1 MKNTILTP
9 TPAKLISLFFI
20 IALIIIYSGTDSY
33 YQRKEETRS
42 RYFSELATI
51 TENKAKR
58 IESWRRERL
67 GDAWVI
73 TSGASFVKSFTD
85 YLNGVN
91 KIENRNLIEEHLEL
105 YNKHLLYTDIFILDK
120 NLTLKY
126 SLKKKQLEPEAIENL
141 KKSVSLNEPIISNVF
156 LSKIDS
162 SLFVDIAAPLYLND
176 ELIGG
181 MILRTNPN
189 DYLYPEIQD
198 WPVET
203 KTAETVLLTVEGNEI
218 LFLSN
223 LRFQEKSALNLR
235 YKIDDSPNQIT
246 SVKAAKGLRGKTE
259 GVDYREKKTLNY
271 IKEIPEQGWIIITK
285 IDQDEVFETLNK
297 NVLNQVFIA
306 AFFLFL
312 FGIGLYWIWSNRKK
326 SLLIQKLEE
335 ESTRKAIEKN
345 YEYFVKYAND
355 VIILSDEELNIK
367 DVNERATSL
376 YGYTKDEM
384 LCMNIKDLKTDES
397 HRILDGQKEEEARL
411 KQGVVYETEHKTKSG
426 KRVQLEVSLNK
437 IEVEGK
443 TFFQRIIRDITE
455 RKTAEAK
462 LHEEYNLRTAIEE
475 SMTSGIAVVDATGRH
490 SVIINGAFA
499 NMTGWSKEELIGQTA
514 PFSYWPEEE
523 LENIIKMFQLT
534 LQGKTPKEGA
544 ELIFKRKSGERFYVN
559 FNASELKNIN
569 GETIGWLGVF
579 NDITEKKA
587 AEAKL
592 HEEYNLRTAIEESM
606 SAGISVIDKD
616 GRQIMVNSAFA
627 KMTGWSKQ
635 ELAGNMPPHLY
646 WPEEELENIS
656 RMLQLTVQGKTPKE
670 GFEMIF
676 KRKSGER
683 FPVHFYISELKD
695 KNNKL
700 IGWLA
705 VVDDITEKKAA
716 EAKIFEEHNFRT
728 AIEESMNAGI
738 VTSDLEGRTTYM
750 NSSFTRMV
758 GWSSEELLD
767 KQAPYVYWPEEE
779 YENIYN
785 AFNVVMEGKNPEEG
799 FELIFKRKSGERFYV
814 QFVVTKI
821 LNAQG
826 KHIGWLAVV
835 NDISARKI
843 AEEKLRESDR
853 VTRALI
859 NATSDSALMIDIN
872 GILLVGNDELARKYG
887 NGKTKDELVGTN
899 VFDLAREDIKER
911 RGKYLE
917 EVLKEKK
924 QKRFIETDEKTG
936 IVTDLSI
943 YPVFDNKGNINRLA
957 IFARDIT
964 QAQKAEEEL
973 RRSEEKYRSIFENI
987 QDVFHQVD
995 NMGIITEI
1003 SPSVERLLGFKRED
1017 IIGKPVMDFYYEPA
1031 KMQEFI
1037 GTMFKEGKVDDY
1049 ELVLKDKAGKQVYIS
1064 VAAHVRMDSQGNFIG
1079 TEGVFRNISERKKY
1093 EDTLI
1098 ESERRYRTLVET
1110 MHDGIMQVDNEDTI
1124 HFVNESTCRMFGY
1137 SQKELLGKKS
1147 KDMIIHPED
1156 RNIVVIKNQ
1165 LREKGYSDSY
1175 EIRGIKKTGEL
1186 LWLSISGTPMYD
1198 NRGNVIGSVGFIIDI
1213 TERKQNEAEILKISQ
1228 AVNQSPIMVI
1238 ISDRYGNIEYVN
1250 PKVTEVTGYRLEE
1263 LIGKNPRIFK
1273 SGYTKEE
1280 EYKVLWSTI
1289 SSGKEWNGELY
1300 NKKKN
1305 GECYWERT
1313 SISCVKDSNGNII
1326 HYIAVKEDITAAKEK
1341 ELELIK
1347 AKEKAEESEKVKSSF
1362 LANMSHEL
1370 RTPMVGIL
1378 GFSELLKESA
1388 SNAEQVEFAET
1399 INKSGKRLMET
1410 LNLILDL
1417 SRIESGK
1424 LEAVR
1429 RNINIVPLINE
1440 SYTNFIAAARAK
1452 NLEMSFT
1459 SAADEI
1465 IVCVDE
1471 KLLFDSL
1478 NNLINNAIKYT
1489 IKGKIA
1495 VEVETGKREGEDIA
1509 IIRVKDTGIGIPKG
1523 SIDLVFE
1530 EFRQAS
1536 EGYGRVF
1543 EGTGLGL
1550 TITKNFI
1557 EKTGGRIYVESEENK
1572 GSVFTVEIPVHCD
1585 EKPQVISGK
1594 EKKKD
1599 SGTGY
1604 TPEFDKK
1611 HTILCIEDDE
1621 STRFF
1626 VKQLLKNFFNIAFA
1640 ENGTAALELVKNR
1653 TFDIILMDI
1662 NLGKGM
1668 NGVDVAKEVRSME
1681 RYSNVRIIAMT
1692 AYAMKG
1698 DKERF
1703 LKSGMDNYISKPF
1716 TKNSLLEV
1724 LNEEINIINSRN

>member
-9 TPAKLISLFFI
+9 TPAKLISLYII
-20 IALIIIYSGTDSY
+20 IAIIVVYSGINSY
-33 YQRKEETRS
+33 FHQKEEIKNQ
-42 RYFSELATI
+42 FISELTAM

-58 IESWRRERL
+58 IEAWRKERI
-67 GDAWVI
+67 GDTWVL
-73 TSGASFVKSFTD
+73 TSGASLNKAFAE
-85 YLNGVN
+85 YLNGIN
-91 KIENRNLIEEHLEL
+91 TNENLSIIEEHFTL
-105 YNKHLLYTDIFILDK
+105 YNKNFQYKDIFVLDK
-120 NLTLKY
+120 NLVQKY
-126 SLKKKQLEPEAIENL
+126 PDPDAKKRLEPETLENL
-141 KKSVSLNEPIISNVF
+141 KKSFSEKKPLISNII

-162 SLFVDIAAPLYLND
+162 SVFIDIAAPIFWKN
-176 ELIGG
+176 ELVGG
-181 MILRTNPN
+181 IILGTNPN
-189 DYLYPEIQD
+189 DYLYPEIES
-198 WPVET
+198 WPVKTE
-203 KTAETVLLTVEGNEI
+203 TAETAMFTVKDGEV
-218 LFLSN
+218 LFLSKFRLKEN
-223 LRFQEKSALNLR
+223 TAFNFKI
-235 YKIDDSPNQIT
+235 KIDSST
-246 SVKAAKGLRGKTE
+246 AHLTAVKAATGIRGETE
-259 GVDYREKKTLNY
+259 GVDYRGKAVFSY
-271 IKEIPEQGWIIITK
+271 IREIAGSEWIITTK
-285 IDQDEVFETLNK
+285 IDQDEVFKTINK
-297 NVLNQVFIA
+297 NAINQVFIA

-326 SLLIQKLEE
+326 SLIIQKLEE

-384 LCMNIKDLKTDES
+384 LEMNIKDLKADES
-397 HRILDGQKEEEARL
+397 HQILDGQKEEEARL
-411 KQGVVYETEHKTKSG
+411 KQGVVYETEHKIKNG

-443 TFFQRIIRDITE
+443 MFFQRIIRDITE
-455 RKTAEAK
+455 RKAAEAR

-475 SMTSGIAVVDATGRH
+475 SMTAGIAVVDAIGRH
-490 SVIINGAFA
+490 SVIINNAFA
-499 NMTGWSKEELIGQTA
+499 KMTGWSKEELIGQTA

-523 LENIIKMFQLT
+523 LENITKMFQLT
-534 LQGKTPKEGA
+534 LQGKAPKEGS

-559 FNASELKNIN
+559 FNASELKNIY

-579 NDITEKKA
+579 NDITERKA

-592 HEEYNLRTAIEESM
+592 HEEHNFRIAIEESM
-606 SAGISVIDKD
+606 SAGIV
-616 GRQIMVNSAFA
+616 A
-627 KMTGWSKQ
+627 
-635 ELAGNMPPHLY
+635 
-646 WPEEELENIS
+646 
-656 RMLQLTVQGKTPKE
+656 
-670 GFEMIF
+670 
-676 KRKSGER
+676 
-683 FPVHFYISELKD
+683 
-695 KNNKL
+695 
-700 IGWLA
+700 
-705 VVDDITEKKAA
+705 
-716 EAKIFEEHNFRT
+716 
-728 AIEESMNAGI
+728 
-738 VTSDLEGRTTYM
+738 SDLEGRLNYV
-750 NSSFTRMV
+750 NPAFVNMV
-758 GWSSEELLD
+758 GFNKEELLG
-767 KQAPYVYWPEEE
+767 KTAPYVYYPEEE
-779 YENIYN
+779 YENINNMLRN
-785 AFNVVMEGKNPEEG
+785 AISGNHPEGGVELVFN
-799 FELIFKRKSGERFYV
+799 RKSGERFYV
-814 QFVVTKI
+814 SLMVSKI
-821 LNAQG
+821 KNADG
-826 KHIGWLAVV
+826 KQIGWLAVV

-859 NATSDSALMIDIN
+859 NATTDSALMIDIN
-872 GILLVGNDELARKYG
+872 GFLLVGNDELARKYG
-887 NGKTKDELVGTN
+887 NGKSKDELVGTN

-911 RGKYLE
+911 QGKYLE

-964 QAQKAEEEL
+964 QSQKAEEEL
-973 RRSEEKYRSIFENI
+973 RKSEEKYRSIFENI

-1017 IIGKPVMDFYYEPA
+1017 IIGKPVLDFYYDPA

-1064 VAAHVRMDSQGNFIG
+1064 VAAHVRVDSQGNFIG

-1110 MHDGIMQVDNEDTI
+1110 MHDGIMQVDNDDKI
-1124 HFVNESTCRMFGY
+1124 LFINESTCRMFGY
-1137 SQKELLGKKS
+1137 PQKELLGRKS
-1147 KDMIIHPED
+1147 LDTIIHPED

-1165 LREKGYSDSY
+1165 LRKKGYSDSY
-1175 EIRGIKKTGEL
+1175 EIRGIKKGGEL
-1186 LWLSISGTPMYD
+1186 LWLSISGTPMFD
-1198 NRGNVIGSVGFIIDI
+1198 NMGNVTGSVGFMIDI
-1213 TERKQNEAEILKISQ
+1213 TERKRNEAEILKISH

-1250 PKVTEVTGYRLEE
+1250 PKVTEVTGYRVEE

-1273 SGYTKEE
+1273 SGYTKDE
-1280 EYKVLWSTI
+1280 EYKALWNTI
-1289 SSGKEWNGELY
+1289 SSGKEWSGELY

-1305 GECYWERT
+1305 GEFYWERT
-1313 SISCVKDSNGNII
+1313 SISSVKDSNGNIV
-1326 HYIAVKEDITAAKEK
+1326 HYISVKEDITAAKEK

-1347 AKEKAEESEKVKSSF
+1347 AKEKAEESEKVKSAF

-1388 SNAEQVEFAET
+1388 SNPEQVEFAET

-1424 LEAVR
+1424 LKTVR
-1429 RNINIVPLINE
+1429 RNINIVPLVNE

-1459 SAADEI
+1459 SSADEI
-1465 IVCVDE
+1465 IACVDE

-1489 IKGKIA
+1489 IEGKIA
-1495 VEVETGKREGEDIA
+1495 VEVETGKREGEEIA
-1509 IIRVKDTGIGIPKG
+1509 FIRVKDTGIGIPKG

-1557 EKTGGRIYVESEENK
+1557 EKTGGRIYVESEESK
-1572 GSVFTVEIPVHCD
+1572 GSVFTIEIPVHGG
-1585 EKPQVISGK
+1585 EIPQVKSVK
-1594 EKKKD
+1594 ENNKD

-1604 TPEFDKK
+1604 TPEVDKK

-1626 VKQLLKNFFNIAFA
+1626 VKQLLKKFFNIAFA
-1640 ENGTAALELVKNR
+1640 ENGTTALELVKNR

-1681 RYSNVRIIAMT
+1681 KYSNVRIIAMT

-1724 LNEEINIINSRN
+1724 LNEEISIINSRN